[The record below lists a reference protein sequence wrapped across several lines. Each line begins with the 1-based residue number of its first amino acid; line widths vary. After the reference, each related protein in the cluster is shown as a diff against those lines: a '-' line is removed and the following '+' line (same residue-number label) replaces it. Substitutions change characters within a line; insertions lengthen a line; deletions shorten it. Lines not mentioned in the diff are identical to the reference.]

1 MADKKITALNA
12 STGLST
18 DDLFHVVDDP
28 SGSPTNKKITNA
40 NVFNKVPT
48 FLGLNSVDTPSASGA
63 MSLTTA
69 ITLLDASSSARVMTL
84 ANSTT
89 VGQIKIIVSTGAVSN
104 TLSVQCTGAT
114 VGAGSTYTFTSG
126 ANGTGETL
134 ILLWTGAAWVPIA
147 FGGNHGTTDPAS
159 GATAGSPG
167 SIAIT

>member
-12 STGLST
+12 SSALST

-48 FLGLNSVDTPSASGA
+48 FIGLNSVDTPSASGA
-63 MSLTTA
+63 ASLTTA

-84 ANSTT
+84 ADSTVT
-89 VGQIKIIVSTGAVSN
+89 GQIKIFVSTGVPAN
-104 TLSVQCTGAT
+104 GLSVQATGTT
-114 VGAGSTYTFTSG
+114 VGAGSTYTFTQG
-126 ANGTGETL
+126 AAGQGESL

-147 FGGNHGTTDPAS
+147 FGGNHSTTDPAS
-159 GATAGSPG
+159 GAGAGSPG